1 IVFLVLLIL
10 EAVGVID
17 ISNFGKYEVTGPGAG
32 DWFDVLVAN
41 HVPREI
47 GKSCLTPLIGMR
59 GGVAGDF
66 TITMTG
72 DESYMM
78 IGSGMAERYHRRFF
92 DMVPLPDGTGFE
104 VATPRIAG
112 FNVAG
117 PRSRE
122 MLAGL
127 TDADLSNEGWRFMRS
142 RRIAVGGVDC
152 LAIRVSFTGALG
164 WELHCAVDDPVVL
177 YETLLEAAAAHGGGP
192 VGGRAHGALRIEMG
206 YGTWGREYTQDD
218 WPQEAGLHGLIKLD

>member
-1 IVFLVLLIL
+1 MGAVFGLNAGWEHPLWFADAPGTEDTNGFARQNWFEPVGREAAMLRD
-10 EAVGVID
+10 AVGVID

-32 DWFDVLVAN
+32 DWLDALVAN

-92 DMVPLPDGTGFE
+92 DMVPLPDGTRFE

-117 PRSRE
+117 PRSVSYTH
-122 MLAGL
+122 L
-127 TDADLSNEGWRFMRS
+127 TLPTS
-142 RRIAVGGVDC
+142 
-152 LAIRVSFTGALG
+152 AIV
-164 WELHCAVDDPVVL
+164 
-177 YETLLEAAAAHGGGP
+177 
-192 VGGRAHGALRIEMG
+192 
-206 YGTWGREYTQDD
+206 
-218 WPQEAGLHGLIKLD
+218 